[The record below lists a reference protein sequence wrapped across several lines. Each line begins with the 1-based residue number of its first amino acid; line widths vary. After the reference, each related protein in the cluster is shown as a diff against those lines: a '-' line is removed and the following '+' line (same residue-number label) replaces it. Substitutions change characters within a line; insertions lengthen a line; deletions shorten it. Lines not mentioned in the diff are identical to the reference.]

1 MGIDTERLW
10 VVDVEGSGGS
20 PPEIVELAMVQVERL
35 ALSDTKR
42 HWFLQPEHGIL
53 PAATRIHGLTDDDV
67 VGAPSMADIADDV
80 VMWLEGTPIVGHN
93 VKVEVE
99 ILSRSIPDWTPVAA
113 IDTLK
118 LAKSLRPGLKSYGLA
133 NLGTEFG
140 LSEQA
145 AERTGAR
152 HHSALYDAT
161 LTALLLIHL
170 LSPLT
175 SEQRQTALAD
185 ADIRAPKQGSLL

>member
-1 MGIDTERLW
+1 MGLDTDSLW
-10 VVDVEGSGGS
+10 IVDVEGSGGS
-20 PPEIVELAMVQVERL
+20 PPEIVELAMLQVERL
-35 ALSDTKR
+35 ALTESKR
-42 HWFLQPEHGIL
+42 HWFLQPERGIQ

-113 IDTLK
+113 IDTLR
-118 LAKSLRPGLKSYGLA
+118 LAKALRPGLKSYGLA

-175 SEQRQTALAD
+175 SEERRTALAD
-185 ADIRAPKQGSLL
+185 ANILNPKQGSLL